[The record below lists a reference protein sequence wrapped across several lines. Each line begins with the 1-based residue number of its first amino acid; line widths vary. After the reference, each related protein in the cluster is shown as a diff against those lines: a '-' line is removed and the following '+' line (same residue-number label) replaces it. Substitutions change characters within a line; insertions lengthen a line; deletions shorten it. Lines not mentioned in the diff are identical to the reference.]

1 MDYRQRIISPTLR
14 LALPREED
22 APALFSL
29 VQQERTHL
37 SRHLAWPETVRCE
50 ADTLATVRANR
61 RAYAAGESAVYLLW
75 QQERLSGV
83 LSLNSI
89 SGSVG
94 EIGYWLAAALT
105 GRGVMSRAVQALM
118 TWYLEDGRLDTFI
131 LRCGV
136 QNRPSNRVA
145 QRLGFSFYQRQA
157 QAEKVG
163 ERWVDHN
170 VYHWRAGRN
179 TLPLS
184 LTTCAPAPGADR

>member
-1 MDYRQRIISPTLR
+1 MDYRQRIIAPAFR

-22 APALFSL
+22 APALFHL
-29 VQQERTHL
+29 VQQERAHL

-61 RAYAAGESAVYLLW
+61 RAYAAGESAVYLVWL
-75 QQERLSGV
+75 QERVSGV

-94 EIGYWLAAALT
+94 EIGYWLAAEMT
-105 GRGVMSRAVQALM
+105 GRGLMSRAVLALM
-118 TWYLEDGRLDTFI
+118 TWYLADGRLDTFI

-136 QNRPSNRVA
+136 ENLPSNRVA
-145 QRLGFSFYQRQA
+145 QRLGFSFYLRQA
-157 QAEKVG
+157 QAEKIS

-170 VYHWRAGRN
+170 IYHWRAGRN
-179 TLPLS
+179 ALPQS
-184 LTTCAPAPGADR
+184 LTS